1 MFELTEPN
9 YVPLG
14 DYNFG
19 YTSPIPLA
27 WNPTVYCL
35 VAAFSAVPMWMTL
48 ELTFQIYATFKKYG
62 GLYFWS
68 LLICTWSLTIRQISR
83 ICIYF
88 VPGCN
93 QVFTLTFAMLG
104 WVGTVTGFAVVLY
117 SQLHL
122 VTQNRRILR
131 GVLGMIIAD
140 VFILHLPTMVAQIG
154 VVTKHQ
160 PSWISWYPAMEKVQ
174 VVGFSVQETIIS
186 GIYIYAARRMVK
198 GSYNTQ
204 TKHCIRLLILVQI
217 ICILLNVPSIVLTYA
232 DIFLFKVTLT
242 SFEYAIK
249 LKLEFIVLNQ
259 LIGIVKHGIAPRA
272 VHHPDKDQAPESLA
286 RRSSVAVPTS
296 NKKRFS
302 LTSFWQRS
310 SMSASLPSPVTNSA
324 DADPREKTMG
334 QADPQS
340 PSQVD
345 STGRNTLVDS
355 ERTTHSA
362 DDDEIS
368 PPREEDKG
376 FADTEKQYLG
386 QYGQRAKF

>member
-1 MFELTEPN
+1 MFGLTEPK
-9 YVPLG
+9 YVPLR

-68 LLICTWSLTIRQISR
+68 LLVCTWSLTIRQISR
-83 ICIYF
+83 ICVYF

-93 QVFTLTFAMLG
+93 QVFSLTFAMLG

-122 VTQNRRILR
+122 VTRNRRILR
-131 GVLGMIIAD
+131 GVLGMIVAD

-272 VHHPDKDQAPESLA
+272 VYRPDKEQALESLA
-286 RRSSVAVPTS
+286 RRPSVAVPTS
-296 NKKRFS
+296 NRKRFS
-302 LTSFWQRS
+302 LTPFWQRS
-310 SMSASLPSPVTNSA
+310 SMSASLPSPETNSA
-324 DADPREKTMG
+324 DADLREKTIG

-340 PSQVD
+340 PNRVN

-368 PPREEDKG
+368 PPQEEDKG
-376 FADTEKQYLG
+376 LADTEKQYLG
-386 QYGQRAKF
+386 QYGQRVRF